1 MLRAGFWLIACVS
14 LVAAQDQAQAPDKGP
29 APDKNQAP
37 DTNKDKVSVPL
48 SSPSQPAT
56 IKIHLV
62 SGSITVTG
70 GSGTEVVV
78 ESKAGFHEGPGDV
91 PAGMHRLDTGQ
102 RSGLNIAEDHNV
114 VTIGTGP
121 AGGAGD
127 LSIQVPVN
135 SSVTLKALN
144 GGHVD
149 VTGVNGELDIENMNG
164 PITLKGVSG
173 SVTAHALNGGITVAL
188 DKVTAEKPMSFTCMN
203 GPIDVTLPAD
213 TRARLRMKT
222 DHGSVYTDFEVKVD
236 TPDAGKNVKGDKT
249 VIGSINGGGPEF
261 RFETVSGNI
270 LLHKK

>member
-1 MLRAGFWLIACVS
+1 MPRAGLWLIACVG
-14 LVAAQDQAQAPDKGP
+14 LVAAQDQIQTPDKDQAPDK
-29 APDKNQAP
+29 
-37 DTNKDKVSVPL
+37 NKDKVSVPL

-78 ESKAGFHEGPGDV
+78 ESSASFHEGPGADDV
-91 PAGMHRLDTGQ
+91 PAGMHRLDTGR
-102 RSGLNIAEDHNV
+102 RSGLDIAEDHNV

-121 AGGAGD
+121 SGGAGD

-135 SSVTLKALN
+135 SSLTVKAVN

-164 PITLKGVSG
+164 PITLKSVSG

-188 DKVTAEKPMSFTCMN
+188 DKVTADKPMSFTCMN

-213 TRARLRMKT
+213 TKARLRMKT
-222 DHGSVYTDFEVKVD
+222 DRGSVYSDFEVKMD
-236 TPDAGKNVKGDKT
+236 AADAGKNVVKGDKA

-261 RFETVSGNI
+261 RLETLSGNI